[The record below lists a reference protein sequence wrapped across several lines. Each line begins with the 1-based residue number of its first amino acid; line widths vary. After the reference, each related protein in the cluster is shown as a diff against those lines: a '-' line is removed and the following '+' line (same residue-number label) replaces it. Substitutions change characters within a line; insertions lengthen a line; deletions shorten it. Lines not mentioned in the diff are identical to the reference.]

1 MLKVGCSSRRGY
13 SHYMKAREILP
24 TFIFL
29 CDGTSHNPSGKR
41 SEVMRTSLFE
51 MDVPI

>member
-1 MLKVGCSSRRGY
+1 
-13 SHYMKAREILP
+13 MKAREILP

-51 MDVPI
+51 MDVPIWMINEGFKRVYEE